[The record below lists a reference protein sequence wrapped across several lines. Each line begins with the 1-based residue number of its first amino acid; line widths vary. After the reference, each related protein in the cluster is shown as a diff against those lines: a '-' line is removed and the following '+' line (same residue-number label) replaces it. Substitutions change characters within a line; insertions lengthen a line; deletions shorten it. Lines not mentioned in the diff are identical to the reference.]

1 MENIFSERLRS
12 LRKKSHLT
20 QEELASEIDVGKG
33 VIGDL
38 ERGQRNPSKRV
49 AGKLAVLF
57 DTDIEFWLDVDAE
70 LKKFEKEK
78 QFNFLNDSLLSLKKS
93 GKLITTKDLRKKKNL
108 DIILEL
114 IAYELDL
121 DDPEERK

>member
-20 QEELASEIDVGKG
+20 QEELASEINVGKG

-121 DDPEERK
+121 DDPEENK

>member
-1 MENIFSERLRS
+1 MEKIFSERLRS
-12 LRKKSHLT
+12 LRKKNHLT
-20 QEELASEIDVGKG
+20 QEELAQKINVGKG

-57 DTDIEFWLDVDAE
+57 DTDIEFWLDVDSE

-93 GKLITTKDLRKKKNL
+93 GKLKTTKDLRKKKTL

-121 DDPEERK
+121 DDPEENK